1 MATKISSTDIN
12 NLKKKVQ
19 LKRDEIMQAK
29 GNKEQLLKEMATQKA
44 LLKTDFGIDPEE
56 IQETLEKIQKDA
68 RTAYERIE
76 DIVNSWEG

>member
-1 MATKISSTDIN
+1 MN
-12 NLKKKVQ
+12 CGKKKVQ

-29 GNKEQLLKEMATQKA
+29 GNKDQLLKELATQKA

-76 DIVNSWEG
+76 EIVNSWEG

>member
-29 GNKEQLLKEMATQKA
+29 GNKDQLLKELATQKA

-56 IQETLEKIQKDA
+56 IQTTLEKIQKDA

-76 DIVNSWEG
+76 EIVNSWEG

>member
-76 DIVNSWEG
+76 EIVNSWEG

>member
-19 LKRDEIMQAK
+19 LTRDEIMQAK
-29 GNKEQLLKEMATQKA
+29 GNKDQLLKELATQKA

-76 DIVNSWEG
+76 EIVNSWEG

>member
-29 GNKEQLLKEMATQKA
+29 GNKDQLLKELATQKA

-76 DIVNSWEG
+76 EIVNSWEG

>member
-29 GNKEQLLKEMATQKA
+29 GNKDQLLKELATQKA

-56 IQETLEKIQKDA
+56 IQTTLEKIQKDA

-76 DIVNSWEG
+76 EIVNSWED